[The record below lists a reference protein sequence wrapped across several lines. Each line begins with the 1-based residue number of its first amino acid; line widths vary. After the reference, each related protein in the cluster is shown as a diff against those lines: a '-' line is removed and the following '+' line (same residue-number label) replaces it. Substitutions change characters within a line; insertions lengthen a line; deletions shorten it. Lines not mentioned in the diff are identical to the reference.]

1 VRVEGQTG
9 MAAGI
14 ITKGIY
20 AFARTHAEGARRE
33 RRDGKRERLKA
44 ATPPAQRRRAGLAL
58 SIDRKRSCFPNFAR
72 APRALRRGCCTPQ
85 AKGKA

>member
-1 VRVEGQTG
+1 

-14 ITKGIY
+14 VTKGVH
-20 AFARTHAEGARRE
+20 AFARTHAEGACRE
-33 RRDGKRERLKA
+33 RCDGKRERLKA
-44 ATPPAQRRRAGLAL
+44 TTTPAQRRRAGLAL

-72 APRALRRGCCTPQ
+72 AARALRRGCCTPR

>member
-1 VRVEGQTG
+1 

-20 AFARTHAEGARRE
+20 AFARTHAESARRE

-44 ATPPAQRRRAGLAL
+44 ATPPAQRRAGLAL

-72 APRALRRGCCTPQ
+72 AARARRRGCCTPQ